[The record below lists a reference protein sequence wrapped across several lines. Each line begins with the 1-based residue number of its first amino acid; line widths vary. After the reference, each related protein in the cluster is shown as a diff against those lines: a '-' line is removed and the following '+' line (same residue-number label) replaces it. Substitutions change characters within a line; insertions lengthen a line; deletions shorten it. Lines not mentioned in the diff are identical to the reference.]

1 MIRLIAEA
9 FLFAVGALRGSPL
22 RTSLSLLGVTVG
34 IFAIVGVFTA
44 VDSLERSIRQSM
56 SFIGDGV
63 LYVQKWPWVFTPDF
77 PWWSYIKRPVVKKRE
92 FDFVEAHLRESQAT
106 ALMVE
111 RQGAIFKRGGN
122 ALSGG
127 TLRGCTFAYNQVAEV
142 PLARGRYFLE
152 QEMRSARPVAIIG
165 QGIAETLFPR
175 DEQALGNTLTYK
187 GLKFR
192 IIGIM
197 KKQGKSLMGL
207 PTNDNN
213 MLIPYGS
220 FGRVAKIGPFAAEP
234 SIVVKA
240 RQNDQGGYRLEAELR
255 QLMRSQRALKP
266 GEPENFAI
274 NRPEAIQGAVTAIFS
289 VVGLAGALIGSFS
302 ILVGAFGIANIMF
315 VSVRERTHIIGVQ
328 KSLGAKNYFI
338 LWQFIFEAV
347 LLALAGGVLG
357 LVLVFAL
364 TLIPQDVLAFEMDL
378 NNIRTGL
385 LISLSVGL
393 VAGAAP
399 AWAAA
404 RLNPV
409 DAIRSK

>member
-1 MIRLIAEA
+1 MLRLIAEA
-9 FLFAVGALRGSPL
+9 FLFALGALKGSPL

-56 SFIGDGV
+56 SFIGEGV
-63 LYVQKWPWVFTPDF
+63 IYVQKWPWSFTSNY
-77 PWWSYIKRPVVKKRE
+77 PWWRYLKRPVVKKRE
-92 FDFVEAHLRESQAT
+92 FDFIEAHLKEAKAA

-111 RQGAIFKRGGN
+111 RQGVIFKRESY

-127 TLRGCTFAYNQVAEV
+127 TLRGCTYGYNAVTEV
-142 PLARGRYFLE
+142 PLASGRYFAE
-152 QEMRSARPVAIIG
+152 QEIRSSRPVAIIG
-165 QGIAETLFPR
+165 QGIAETLFPGVK
-175 DEQALGNTLTYK
+175 ALGNTLTYK
-187 GLKFR
+187 GLKVT

-197 KKQGKSLMGL
+197 KKQGKSLIGL

-220 FGRVAKIGPFAAEP
+220 FARVAKIGPFASEP

-240 RQNDQGGYRLEAELR
+240 QPNDPGAQRLEAELR
-255 QLMRSQRALKP
+255 QLMRSQRSLKP
-266 GEPENFAI
+266 WEEEDFAI
-274 NRPEAIQGAVTAIFS
+274 NRPEAIQGVVTAIFS
-289 VVGLAGALIGSFS
+289 VVGFAGGLIGSFS

-315 VSVRERTHIIGVQ
+315 VSVRERTHIIGIQ

-347 LLALAGGVLG
+347 LLALFGGVLG
-357 LVLVFAL
+357 LLLVFAL
-364 TLIPQDVLAFEMDL
+364 TLIPQDVLAFEMDG